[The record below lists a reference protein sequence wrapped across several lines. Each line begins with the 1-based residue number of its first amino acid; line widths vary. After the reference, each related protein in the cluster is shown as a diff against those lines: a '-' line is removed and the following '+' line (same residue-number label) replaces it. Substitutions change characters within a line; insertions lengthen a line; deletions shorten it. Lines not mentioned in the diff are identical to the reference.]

1 MSIPVTD
8 NDVPARLEEYGS
20 VAFLVTVGV
29 DGSAKVVHV
38 PVVWDAS
45 ASAFRC
51 TPGGGTLRNL
61 TKPGPVTLVFP
72 PPADGDHSMLVDGI
86 GRSQAARSPRWGSS
100 KGCSTGRRLQ
110 LREIRRTA
118 EETVQSQRDG
128 LTEAPH
134 RPSLLLVGHQ
144 MAGFHLSVSD
154 HLGALAGRP
163 DRARY
168 LTSEQRPFGALS
180 GVGDWYRT

>member
-8 NDVPARLEEYGS
+8 NDVPARREGYGS
-20 VAFLVTVGV
+20 AAFLVTVGV

-45 ASAFRC
+45 AGAFRC

-86 GRSQAARSPRWGSS
+86 GRVAG
-100 KGCSTGRRLQ
+100 G
-110 LREIRRTA
+110 EVA
-118 EETVQSQRDG
+118 EVEFIEGV
-128 LTEAPH
+128 LH
-134 RPSLLLVGHQ
+134 RP
-144 MAGFHLSVSD
+144 AP
-154 HLGALAGRP
+154 AAP
-163 DRARY
+163 
-168 LTSEQRPFGALS
+168 
-180 GVGDWYRT
+180 GDQADC

>member
-1 MSIPVTD
+1 MSIPVTG

-20 VAFLVTVGV
+20 AAFLVTVGV

-61 TKPGPVTLVFP
+61 IKPVPVTLVFP

-86 GRSQAARSPRWGSS
+86 GRGAG
-100 KGCSTGRRLQ
+100 G
-110 LREIRRTA
+110 EVA
-118 EETVQSQRDG
+118 EVEFIEGV
-128 LTEAPH
+128 LH
-134 RPSLLLVGHQ
+134 RP
-144 MAGFHLSVSD
+144 AP
-154 HLGALAGRP
+154 AAP
-163 DRARY
+163 
-168 LTSEQRPFGALS
+168 
-180 GVGDWYRT
+180 GDQADC

>member
-61 TKPGPVTLVFP
+61 TTPGPVTLVFP

-86 GRSQAARSPRWGSS
+86 GRVASG
-100 KGCSTGRRLQ
+100 
-110 LREIRRTA
+110 EVA
-118 EETVQSQRDG
+118 EVGFIEGV
-128 LTEAPH
+128 LH
-134 RPSLLLVGHQ
+134 RP
-144 MAGFHLSVSD
+144 AP
-154 HLGALAGRP
+154 AAP
-163 DRARY
+163 
-168 LTSEQRPFGALS
+168 
-180 GVGDWYRT
+180 GDQADC

>member
-1 MSIPVTD
+1 MSIPVTG

-20 VAFLVTVGV
+20 AAFLVTVGV

-72 PPADGDHSMLVDGI
+72 PPGDGDPRMLVDGI
-86 GRSQAARSPRWGSS
+86 GRGAGGEGAEVECVEG
-100 KGCSTGRRLQ
+100 GR
-110 LREIRRTA
+110 
-118 EETVQSQRDG
+118 
-128 LTEAPH
+128 H
-134 RPSLLLVGHQ
+134 RPAPAAPGDQ
-144 MAGFHLSVSD
+144 AGC
-154 HLGALAGRP
+154 
-163 DRARY
+163 
-168 LTSEQRPFGALS
+168 
-180 GVGDWYRT
+180 

>member
-20 VAFLVTVGV
+20 AVFLVTVGV

-45 ASAFRC
+45 ARAFQC

-72 PPADGDHSMLVDGI
+72 PPENGDHSMLVDGI
-86 GRSQAARSPRWGSS
+86 GRVAGD
-100 KGCSTGRRLQ
+100 
-110 LREIRRTA
+110 A
-118 EETVQSQRDG
+118 EVAEVEFVG
-128 LTEAPH
+128 GVLH
-134 RPSLLLVGHQ
+134 RPAPS
-144 MAGFHLSVSD
+144 A
-154 HLGALAGRP
+154 P
-163 DRARY
+163 
-168 LTSEQRPFGALS
+168 
-180 GVGDWYRT
+180 GDQVDC

>member
-72 PPADGDHSMLVDGI
+72 PPADGAHSMLVDGI
-86 GRSQAARSPRWGSS
+86 GRVAGGEVAEV
-100 KGCSTGRRLQ
+100 GCIEGVL
-110 LREIRRTA
+110 
-118 EETVQSQRDG
+118 
-128 LTEAPH
+128 H
-134 RPSLLLVGHQ
+134 RP
-144 MAGFHLSVSD
+144 AP
-154 HLGALAGRP
+154 AAP
-163 DRARY
+163 
-168 LTSEQRPFGALS
+168 
-180 GVGDWYRT
+180 GDQADC

>member
-1 MSIPVTD
+1 MHTGWR
-8 NDVPARLEEYGS
+8 NA
-20 VAFLVTVGV
+20 
-29 DGSAKVVHV
+29 
-38 PVVWDAS
+38 
-45 ASAFRC
+45 
-51 TPGGGTLRNL
+51 RNL

-86 GRSQAARSPRWGSS
+86 GRVAGGEVAEVEFIEGVLHRPAPAAPGDQ
-100 KGCSTGRRLQ
+100 G
-110 LREIRRTA
+110 TA

-128 LTEAPH
+128 LTEALH

-144 MAGFHLSVSD
+144 VAGFHLSVSD

-163 DRARY
+163 DRAGY

-180 GVGDWYRT
+180 GVGDWSRTWEGVSCRSGAGRGKSVRANRVQRSGPGT